1 MTGIQIGSRKK
12 IAMSQYR
19 KILLLT
25 FYTSLPAIV
34 CGALLLSQTQPHFLT
49 LSLVGVVA
57 IATSTFMLLKRI
69 EKETRVFA
77 ENINSVETSLEKAN
91 LAASDIKGNSND
103 LLDSQHFAFRNLCEA
118 VTERIR
124 ELLESNQELS
134 KRYSQFQSILAR
146 MSEGVLLLEAEGRIL
161 YCNQFAGTLLGREP
175 GEIEKKLL
183 WEVIRTPGLEL
194 AIEESLSSGKSL
206 RKEFEIQRTHR
217 IVEMSAVQLDFK
229 SGSGL
234 VIVLHDFT
242 DLRRLEKLRRE
253 FVSNVSHELKTPLT
267 SIQVYTD
274 TLLEGGLE
282 DTENNRGFVERIQE
296 QSERLQKL
304 IQDMLRLAR
313 IEAQSEAFQLEP
325 VSLCQTVTDCVNARS
340 AIAEARGVALS
351 YSSNTEQS
359 INIMGD
365 QEGVRTIFD
374 NLINNALNYTT
385 SGGEVKVFCMESQG
399 KGIVEVKDSGVG
411 ISKEHHSR
419 IFERFYRV
427 DLARSRGMGGTG
439 LGLAIVK
446 HCVHEFNGTIDLKSE
461 VGQGT
466 TFRVSFPLIKSG
478 AESTV
483 VRA

>member
-1 MTGIQIGSRKK
+1 MTGNQIGTRKS

-19 KILLLT
+19 KIVLLT
-25 FYTSLPAIV
+25 FYTSLPVIV
-34 CGALLLSQTQPHFLT
+34 CGVLLLFQTQPNFLI
-49 LSLVGVVA
+49 LSLLGVVA
-57 IATSTFMLLKRI
+57 VATSTFMLFKRI
-69 EKETRVFA
+69 EKETRTFA
-77 ENINSVETSLEKAN
+77 KNINSVEASLEKAN

-124 ELLESNQELS
+124 DLLESNQELS

-146 MSEGVLLLEAEGRIL
+146 MSEGVLLLEAKGRNL

-175 GEIEKKLL
+175 AEIEKKLL
-183 WEVIRTPGLEL
+183 WEVVRTPGLEL
-194 AIEESLSSGKSL
+194 AIEESLASGKTL

-217 IVEMSAVQLDFK
+217 IVEMSAVQLDSK
-229 SGSGL
+229 SGAGL

-282 DTENNRGFVERIQE
+282 DTENNRCFVERIQE
-296 QSERLQKL
+296 QSGRLQQL

-313 IEAQSEAFQLEP
+313 IEAQSEAFQMEP
-325 VSLCQTVTDCVNARS
+325 VSLCQTVADCVNARS
-340 AIAEARGVALS
+340 AIAEARGITLS
-351 YSSNTEQS
+351 YQSNTEDS
-359 INIMGD
+359 IKIIGD
-365 QEGVRTIFD
+365 HEGVRTIFD

-385 SGGEVKVFCMESQG
+385 TEGEVEVHCSESDG
-399 KGIVEVKDSGVG
+399 LGVVEVKDNGVG
-411 ISKEHHSR
+411 IPQEHHSR

-427 DLARSRGMGGTG
+427 DQARSRGMGGTG

-446 HCVHEFNGTIDLKSE
+446 HCVSEFNGTIELESE

-466 TFRVSFPLIKSG
+466 TFRVSFPLVKSG
-478 AESTV
+478 ETFTV
-483 VRA
+483 ANP